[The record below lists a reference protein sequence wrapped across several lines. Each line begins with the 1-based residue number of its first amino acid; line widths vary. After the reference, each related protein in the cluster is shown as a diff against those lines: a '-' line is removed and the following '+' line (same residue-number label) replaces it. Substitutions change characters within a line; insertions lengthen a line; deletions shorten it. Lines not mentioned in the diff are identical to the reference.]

1 MLVAVR
7 EFHGLTTTMGFVWSS
22 RTETLC
28 GKTGLEILK
37 RSVFSVLALSR
48 DDSPAVFHCHRS
60 IFAEFVLVVIDF
72 SFPHISLPRSSVD
85 LEFDERGE
93 VSPTMLWAI
102 HSVFST
108 DQYEFHS
115 FGFDSAYREP
125 DYSSLEMKK
134 STLGIRSTKVGLF
147 TRFLFD
153 RSVQIWIMH
162 EHVFTFIQLLDLFM
176 QLFDVQFQHG
186 HLA

>member
-1 MLVAVR
+1 MA
-7 EFHGLTTTMGFVWSS
+7 FVSSS
-22 RTETLC
+22 RMERLSCTSEL
-28 GKTGLEILK
+28 KILK
-37 RSVFSVLALSR
+37 SSLFSAFALSLPITKLKNSSP
-48 DDSPAVFHCHRS
+48 DDSPAVFHCRRN
-60 IFAEFVLVVIDF
+60 IFAEFVLVSIDF

-85 LEFDERGE
+85 LEFDERAE
-93 VSPTMLWAI
+93 VSPTTLWAI
-102 HSVFST
+102 HFVFSA

-115 FGFDSAYREP
+115 CGFDSAYREP

-134 STLGIRSTKVGLF
+134 STSGIRSTKTGQF

-162 EHVFTFIQLLDLFM
+162 EHVFTFIQLLDLFV